1 MPHGTRFAL
10 LLGLTLVFRFWLGS
24 ALPISGDEAYFIW
37 WGWQPDWGFYD
48 HPPMIGWWLAA
59 LASLSN
65 ADAWLRLPSI
75 VQPALL
81 SLAIWWALPRL
92 WPDIDDTR
100 RYGIATLVLLAP
112 ANIWNV
118 LITTDTPL
126 VYFSVLSALAWLR
139 AAQEREGDGLRW
151 YLVSGVFLAG
161 AVLSKYFIALLGF
174 AYLIDVLRRRT
185 PWAFAGLIVAYAC
198 CVPALVLMG
207 WWNSANCWSNYMFNF
222 VNRHGKAGAS
232 LTTPLLY
239 AVSLLYLLTPPALW
253 FVLKNYRNRRVASA
267 DLRNDGLADGRT
279 TATLFTVPL
288 LLFALLSVP
297 KTIGLHWL
305 LTFVPLF
312 LIWLGMRVTATQ
324 MLTLIRFFAGL
335 ALLHVLAIVA
345 IAQLPLETWKKQG
358 FYGSAVLTVAHQE
371 FADFIVKER
380 QSSAQPWVLAMDG
393 YSNAVTL
400 GYNLREH
407 VLVFGNGSSHARHD
421 DIQTDFRALAG
432 RNILILSK
440 DAPKTDEYTPFFTIV
455 SVEPFV
461 IRGATFWRVRGE
473 GFQYEAY
480 RDRVLRRI
488 KEKYYRLPHWLPQ
501 RACYLCDRYF
511 PGEVCLK

>member
-1 MPHGTRFAL
+1 MLQPGFAYGL
-10 LLGLTLVFRFWLGS
+10 LLGLTLLFRFWLGS
-24 ALPISGDEAYFIW
+24 ALPMTGDEAYFIW

-59 LASLSN
+59 LSALSN
-65 ADAWLRLPSI
+65 AEAWLRLPSI
-75 VQPALL
+75 IQPAFM
-81 SLAIWWALPRL
+81 SLAIFWALPRL
-92 WPDIDDTR
+92 WPALDEPR
-100 RYGIATLVLLAP
+100 RYGIAMLILLAP
-112 ANIWNV
+112 ANVWNV

-126 VYFSVLSALAWLR
+126 VYSSVLSALAWLR
-139 AAQEREGDGLRW
+139 AAQEREGDGMRW
-151 YLVSGVFLAG
+151 YFASGVFLAG

-185 PWAFAGLIVAYAC
+185 PRSFAGLIVAYAC
-198 CVPALVLMG
+198 CVPALALMG
-207 WWNSANCWSNYMFNF
+207 WWNSANCWPNYMFNF

-239 AVSLLYLLTPPALW
+239 AASLLYLLTPPALW
-253 FVLKNYRNRRVASA
+253 FALKSGHNRRVASA
-267 DLRNDGLADGRT
+267 DLRTVG
-279 TATLFTVPL
+279 TLFAVPL

-312 LIWLGMRVTATQ
+312 LIWLGMRATDAQ
-324 MLTLIRFFAGL
+324 LKTLVRFFAGF
-335 ALLHVLAIVA
+335 ALLHVLAALV
-345 IAQLPLETWKKQG
+345 IAQLPLETWKKKS
-358 FYGSAVLTVAHQE
+358 FYASAVLTLEHQA
-371 FADFIVKER
+371 FADFIAAER
-380 QSSAQPWVLAMDG
+380 QDTEKHWVLAMDG

-407 VLVFGNGSSHARHD
+407 VQVFGQGSSHARHD
-421 DIQTDFRALAG
+421 DIQTDFRPLAG
-432 RNILILSK
+432 RNFLILRK
-440 DAPKTDEYTPFFTIV
+440 DAPDPDEYAPYFTRV
-455 SVEPFV
+455 STDTFE

-473 GFQYEAY
+473 DFQYATY
-480 RDRVLRRI
+480 RDRVLRPI

-501 RACYLCDRYF
+501 TACYLCDRYF